1 MGYIDAK
8 LYLSTNQAIAGG
20 TDAISENTLDTELTY
35 PGWEKGQPAAVVV
48 QCEVTGTG
56 TTGFNFIVV
65 NHTAAPT
72 DGTYEI
78 ARMKVAIGSVVKG
91 AKFII
96 PLPAGV
102 DLKRHLALYF
112 DCVNNDETGTF
123 TAFVLP
129 MPN

>member
-8 LYLSTNQAIAGG
+8 LYLATSQAITA
-20 TDAISENTLDTELTY
+20 DAISENTLDTELTY
-35 PGWEKGQPAAVVV
+35 PGWEKGQPAAVVIQV
-48 QCEVTGTG
+48 EVTGTG

-65 NHTAAPT
+65 NHSSAPT

-78 ARMKVAIGSVVKG
+78 ARMKVGIANVVKG
-91 AKFII
+91 ARFII

-102 DLKRHLALYF
+102 DLKRHLGLYF
-112 DCVNNDETGTF
+112 DCVTGDETGTF
-123 TAFVLP
+123 TAFVSP

>member
-1 MGYIDAK
+1 
-8 LYLSTNQAIAGG
+8 
-20 TDAISENTLDTELTY
+20 
-35 PGWEKGQPAAVVV
+35 
-48 QCEVTGTG
+48 
-56 TTGFNFIVV
+56 
-65 NHTAAPT
+65 
-72 DGTYEI
+72 
-78 ARMKVAIGSVVKG
+78 MKVAIGSVVKG